1 MKLASKAIKLA
12 GSEQQQLLQDEQ
24 QFVGR
29 QGHGRSVSQSETISA
44 NIDLIAKLRRQLE
57 ERDAEIASLK
67 VFTPLLSGHFHCTYP
82 ACICHGLLLRQVENQ
97 SLQSVLLILQLQQA
111 GSSALMSM
119 EYNVNCL
126 KNQKASDWLCMC
138 PSIRLLFVI
147 HDIWHWQQY
156 IDLGMLGPCFWAH
169 TSFCSDQLT

>member
-67 VFTPLLSGHFHCTYP
+67 VFTPLLSGHFH
-82 ACICHGLLLRQVENQ
+82 
-97 SLQSVLLILQLQQA
+97 
-111 GSSALMSM
+111 
-119 EYNVNCL
+119 
-126 KNQKASDWLCMC
+126 
-138 PSIRLLFVI
+138 
-147 HDIWHWQQY
+147 
-156 IDLGMLGPCFWAH
+156 
-169 TSFCSDQLT
+169 